1 MSKYQF
7 ETDQLGVSETG
18 FHLLRNRFNYETILF
33 SEADEIR
40 IEKGKQ
46 IKNWALVLIIGISLL
61 GLGLFMGIKVVY
73 EFFFADNFHHFYIEQ
88 FALPVLP
95 ITIGIYSIY
104 SSLKSGF
111 VLIIVREG
119 KNKILPLEDLNK
131 NSKTDE
137 LKIFLSQ
144 FITREK
150 FKCNY

>member
-73 EFFFADNFHHFYIEQ
+73 EFFFADNFHDFYIEQ

-95 ITIGIYSIY
+95 ITLGIYSIY

-119 KNKILPLEDLNK
+119 KNKNLPLEDLNK
-131 NSKTDE
+131 NSKMDE

-150 FKCNY
+150 FKFNY